1 MIELSKNDKDRIFN
15 LGYYTW
21 VEQQNIS
28 VKDFEIRKD
37 QKFWDS
43 QLENLISIDKKIDEF
58 NNIMS
63 Q

>member
-28 VKDFEIRKD
+28 VKDFEIRKE

-58 NNIMS
+58 NNIMA

>member
-28 VKDFEIRKD
+28 VEDFEIRKD

-58 NNIMS
+58 NNIMI